1 MTALAVLL
9 TAWLTTVQTDKVP
22 LQVSHQARA
31 IAPGEVVLVTVRP
44 RVAVRDIEGQWLDDR
59 VRFYR
64 VEDGLWQGLAPIDL
78 GVRAGRYTLALTAH
92 TADGGTL
99 TRTYTIAVAS
109 RVFPVRRLAVAPEF
123 ANPPPETIDRIRQEQ
138 ATVESI
144 FATRSPERLW
154 TTPFAIPVPGDATSS
169 FGRRSIVNG
178 EPRSP
183 HSGTD
188 FQAATGTIVRAPNR
202 GRVVLAAD
210 LYFAGQTVILDH
222 GDGLYSYLAHL
233 STIEVRDGDVV
244 DRDGRVGLS
253 GATGRV
259 TGPHLHWSM
268 RFGRARV
275 DPLSLVRVLATQK
288 GGAKPPSASS
298 KRPGKT

>member
-1 MTALAVLL
+1 MTGLAVLAA
-9 TAWLTTVQTDKVP
+9 AWLSAAQADAVP
-22 LQVSHQARA
+22 LHVSHRARA
-31 IAPGEVVLVTVRP
+31 VAPGEVVLVTVRSRLP
-44 RVAVRDIEGQWLDDR
+44 VQEVEGRWLDGTIY
-59 VRFYR
+59 FYKAD
-64 VEDGLWQGLAPIDL
+64 DGSWHGLAPIDL
-78 GVRAGRYTLALTAH
+78 GVRSGRYTLAVTAR
-92 TADGGTL
+92 TEDGRAL
-99 TRTYTIAVAS
+99 SRDYAIAVAA
-109 RVFPVRRLAVAPEF
+109 RAFPVRRLTVAPDF
-123 ANPPPETIDRIRQEQ
+123 ANPPAEAMERIQREQ
-138 ATVESI
+138 ADVESI
-144 FATRSPERLW
+144 FATRSPARLW
-154 TTPFAIPVPGDATSS
+154 SAPFTVPVAGSATSS

-188 FQAATGTIVRAPNR
+188 FQAAIGTIVRAPNR

-233 STIEVRDGDVV
+233 SAIDVREGDVV
-244 DRDGRVGLS
+244 GRGDRVGLS

-275 DPLSLVRVLATQK
+275 DPLSLVSVLEAKK
-288 GGAKPPSASS
+288 GGGAPPSVPPGRRS
-298 KRPGKT
+298 K